1 MRPVRVA
8 ALMERLTMARRLRQ
22 NDGCSRHRP
31 SFGAR
36 YEKARNRPNTVPGT
50 FTCTSEVLHVLRFED
65 DCNTHG

>member
-8 ALMERLTMARRLRQ
+8 ALMERLTMARAMRQ
-22 NDGCSRHRP
+22 FKGCDRHRP

-36 YEKARNRPNTVPGT
+36 YEKARNRPNTVPGA

-65 DCNTHG
+65 DCNPVG